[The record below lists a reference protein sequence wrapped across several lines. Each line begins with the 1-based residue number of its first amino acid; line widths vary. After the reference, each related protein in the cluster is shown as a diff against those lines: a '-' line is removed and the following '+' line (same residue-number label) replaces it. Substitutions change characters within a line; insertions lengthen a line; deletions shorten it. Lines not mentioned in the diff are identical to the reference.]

1 MEWWISTRKRIK
13 FCKIN
18 FKMFKSKADKVIPNF
33 FGTTAK
39 KHPQAYKFLVFLL
52 TRDHKTFKVLLFLH
66 ETLTY

>member
-1 MEWWISTRKRIK
+1 
-13 FCKIN
+13 
-18 FKMFKSKADKVIPNF
+18 MFESKADKVIPNF

-52 TRDHKTFKVLLFLH
+52 PRDDKTFKILLFHH